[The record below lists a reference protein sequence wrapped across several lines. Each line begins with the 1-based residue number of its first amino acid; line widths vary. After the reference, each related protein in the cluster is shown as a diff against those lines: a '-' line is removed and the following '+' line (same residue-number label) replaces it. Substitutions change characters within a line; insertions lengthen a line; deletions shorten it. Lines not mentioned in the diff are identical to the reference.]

1 MVGAVRIVIRLQ
13 LETRSSRTVDE
24 SRLFSLSKTMNT
36 KLYIGNLSFD
46 TSETDLRATCEQHG
60 LVTDIHLPIDR
71 STNRPR
77 GFAFVTMENAE
88 GMQKAISAMNGK
100 PLNGRLL
107 KVNEAVPR
115 DDRPAFSGAG
125 GGKQGRY

>member
-1 MVGAVRIVIRLQ
+1 
-13 LETRSSRTVDE
+13 
-24 SRLFSLSKTMNT
+24 MNT

-60 LVTDIHLPIDR
+60 LVTDIHFPIDR
-71 STNRPR
+71 STSRPR

-88 GMQKAISAMNGK
+88 GMKKAIAAMNGK
-100 PLNGRLL
+100 PLDGRLL

-115 DDRPAFSGAG
+115 DDRPAFAGGAG
-125 GGKQGRY
+125 GGKRSRY